1 LLNEIKI
8 GRTEREKAGSIIEEE
23 LRDER
28 ERLIR
33 ELNDAKA
40 SIERMRGQNSELQD
54 KVHDITRLNSENI
67 RKWETTKGDEEVRNK
82 LKRQRSEEVILT
94 VDKSVDNITIMKE
107 K

>member
-67 RKWETTKGDEEVRNK
+67 RKWETTKGDEEARNK